1 MARIAGITYINVDG
15 IPLELKGSINV
26 APGNTSRETIVGQ
39 DGVHG
44 YKEIPVV
51 PFVECTITDSANID
65 LNAIEKLANVTVTVE
80 LANGKT
86 AVVNQAVQVNQL
98 ENNPEEAE
106 VTVRFEGTSGAWLN

>member
-15 IPLELKGSINV
+15 VPLELKGSINV
-26 APGNTSRETIVGQ
+26 APGSFSRESVVGL

-44 YKEIPVV
+44 YKEIPIV
-51 PFVECTITDSANID
+51 PFVECTITDSAGID

-86 AVVNQAVQVNQL
+86 AVVNQATQVNQL

>member
-15 IPLELKGSINV
+15 VPLELKGSINV
-26 APGNTSRETIVGQ
+26 APGSTSRESIVGL
-39 DGVHG
+39 DGVQG

-51 PFVECTITDSANID
+51 PFVECTITDSANVD

-86 AVVNQAVQVNQL
+86 AVVNQAAQMNQL
-98 ENNPEEAE
+98 ENNPEEGE
-106 VTVRFEGTSGAWLN
+106 VTVRFEGTSGSWLN